1 MTETAYRQ
9 EFQSEEMKVI
19 VHIVP
24 VSVVFPDR
32 EVSKV
37 ILVSP
42 ELKEEAKMLLTLASA
57 VPDNGFV
64 FNTNVS
70 IFFPVDLECF
80 ATFFYVTDALL
91 WTGAREL

>member
-19 VHIVP
+19 VHIV
-24 VSVVFPDR
+24 SVAFPDR
-32 EVSKV
+32 EVSNV

-64 FNTNVS
+64 FNTNVIS
-70 IFFPVDLECF
+70 FFPVSDRFGRPIWNVF
-80 ATFFYVTDALL
+80 AAFFLRY
-91 WTGAREL
+91 

>member
-19 VHIVP
+19 VHIV
-24 VSVVFPDR
+24 SVAFPER
-32 EVSKV
+32 EVSNV

-64 FNTNVS
+64 FNTNVI
-70 IFFPVDLECF
+70 IFFRFPIVLADRFGMFCCVFLR
-80 ATFFYVTDALL
+80 Y
-91 WTGAREL
+91 